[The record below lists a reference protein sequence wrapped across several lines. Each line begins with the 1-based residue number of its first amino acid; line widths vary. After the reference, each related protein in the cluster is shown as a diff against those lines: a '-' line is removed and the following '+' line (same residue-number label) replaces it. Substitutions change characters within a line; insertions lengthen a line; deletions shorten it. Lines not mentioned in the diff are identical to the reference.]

1 MSMLKLAVHN
11 FKTSFKSYLSLIVS
25 LAFAIL
31 IFYNFQNILSSGV
44 LTSLGE
50 SNTRNIEIIIQVIT
64 FVLSCF
70 ILFFV
75 WYSTNVFLT
84 KRKKEIGIYIFMGL
98 SNQKIGK
105 LYIIETTMIGLVALG
120 LGIGFGVLTTQLF
133 QMIMMAIS
141 DISVELVFSF
151 SLQAVLY
158 ATIVYAVIYFI
169 FILKGYI
176 NIVRSSVLDMVS
188 ANKQN
193 EYVKT
198 KSWILFLKSI
208 LGVIIT
214 GIGYYLAIKEGGI
227 EVMSNVLSAVVFV
240 VVGVYLLFGGLIPLI
255 CQKLADHKNFLY
267 RKERNLWL
275 NNIIFRIK
283 KNYRTYAMVSILM
296 LCSVTALATGFAM
309 KNRYEGIVHFRN
321 TYTFQ
326 ILSSQPG
333 LKEEY
338 KEVIEKESGIAYS
351 SEVALLQLDSGV
363 VESLYQNQ
371 YYGILSYSQVQ
382 QLAKDSGLEFAFEE
396 LKEDEYISVSQLHLM
411 SFITD
416 NTLVTTTINGKEYR
430 EVEETS
436 IPYLGYFQEKLD
448 LYMVSDSQYQE
459 LLPLGTLMHCYN
471 YKLSDMNHFES
482 TQDTLKNYGNYDG
495 LVTLDPNSNEI
506 EWIKVLYSLCVFMFM
521 VFVLASGSIL
531 FMKLYN
537 DAYDEKERYQ
547 ILHKI
552 GISKKTL
559 KKAIINELRFA
570 YLVPLFVMS
579 ISSYFSVHSLA
590 KLMQTELLSVNL
602 TSVLFIYLFIYIC
615 YRLSVSIYQ
624 KNVGI
629 K

>member
-64 FVLSCF
+64 FVLGCF

-141 DISVELVFSF
+141 DISVELVFDF
-151 SLQAVLY
+151 SLQAILY
-158 ATIVYAVIYFI
+158 ATVVYSVIYFI

-255 CQKLADHKNFLY
+255 CQQLVDHKNFLY
-267 RKERNLWL
+267 KKERSLWL

-338 KEVIEKESGIAYS
+338 KEVMEKESGIAYS
-351 SEVALLQLDSGV
+351 SETALLQLDSGV

-382 QLAKDSGLEFAFEE
+382 QLAKDSGLEFVFEE
-396 LKEDEYISVSQLHLM
+396 LKEDEYINVSQLHLM
-411 SFITD
+411 SLITD
-416 NTLVTTTINGKEYR
+416 NTLVTTTINGKEYK
-430 EVEETS
+430 EVAETS

-459 LLPLGTLMHCYN
+459 LLPLGTVMYCYN
-471 YKLSDMNHFES
+471 YKLSDMNHFENA
-482 TQDTLKNYGNYDG
+482 QDTLKNYENYDG
-495 LVTLDPNSNEI
+495 LLILDPNSNEI

-570 YLVPLFVMS
+570 YLAPLFVMS

-590 KLMQTELLSVNL
+590 KLMQTELLSVNII
-602 TSVLFIYLFIYIC
+602 SVLFIYIFIYIC

-629 K
+629 Q

>member
-1 MSMLKLAVHN
+1 MSMMKLAVHN
-11 FKTSFKSYLSLIVS
+11 FKISFKSYLSLIIS
-25 LAFAIL
+25 LAFTIL
-31 IFYNFQNILSSGV
+31 IFYNFQNILFSGV

-50 SNTRNIEIIIQVIT
+50 SNTRNIRIIIQVIT
-64 FVLSCF
+64 LVLICF

-98 SNQKIGK
+98 TNQKIGK
-105 LYIIETTMIGLVALG
+105 LYMIETTLIGLVALG

-141 DISVELVFSF
+141 DISVELVFGF
-151 SLQAVLY
+151 SLQAILLAAV
-158 ATIVYAVIYFI
+158 VYLVIYFI
-169 FILKGYI
+169 FTLKGYV
-176 NIVRSSVLDMVS
+176 NIVRSSVLEMVS

-198 KSWILFLKSI
+198 KAWILILKSI

-240 VVGVYLLFGGLIPLI
+240 IVGVYLLFGGLIPLI
-255 CQKLADHKNFLY
+255 CQKLADQKRFLY
-267 RKERNLWL
+267 KRERNLWI

-283 KNYRTYAMVSILM
+283 KNYRTYAMVSVLM

-326 ILSSQPG
+326 ILSSQTG
-333 LKEEY
+333 LREEY
-338 KEVIEKESGIAYS
+338 KRVIEKESGIAYS
-351 SEVALLQLDSGV
+351 SKIALLQLDSNAV
-363 VESLYQNQ
+363 DSPYQNQ

-382 QLAKDSGLEFAFEE
+382 QLAKESGLDFPFEQLE
-396 LKEDEYISVSQLHLM
+396 EDEYISISQLHLM

-416 NTLVTTTINGKEYR
+416 SSLVTETINGKVYQ

-436 IPYLGYFQEKLD
+436 IPYLGYLQEKLN

-459 LLPLGTLMHCYN
+459 LMPLGTVVYCYN
-471 YKLSDMNHFES
+471 YKLSDMDHFEAA
-482 TQDTLKNYGNYDG
+482 QDTLKSYDNYDG
-495 LVTLDPNSNEI
+495 LVSLDPNSNEI

-570 YLVPLFVMS
+570 YLTPLLVMS

-590 KLMQTELLSVNL
+590 KLMQTELLNVNIM
-602 TSVLFIYLFIYIC
+602 SVLVIYVFIYIC

-624 KNVGI
+624 KNVEI

>member
-1 MSMLKLAVHN
+1 MSMMKLAVHN

-64 FVLSCF
+64 FVLGCF

-84 KRKKEIGIYIFMGL
+84 KRKKEMGIYIFMGL

-105 LYIIETTMIGLVALG
+105 LYMIETTMIGLVALG

-133 QMIMMAIS
+133 QMIMMTIS

-151 SLQAVLY
+151 SLRAILY
-158 ATIVYAVIYFI
+158 AAVVYSIIYFI

-193 EYVKT
+193 EFVKT
-198 KSWILFLKSI
+198 KPWILFLKSI
-208 LGVIIT
+208 LGVVIT

-240 VVGVYLLFGGLIPLI
+240 VAGIYLLFGGLIPLI

-267 RKERNLWL
+267 RKERSLWL

-321 TYTFQ
+321 TYTIQ

-338 KEVIEKESGIAYS
+338 KEIIEKESGIAYS
-351 SEVALLQLDSGV
+351 SEIALLQLDGSV
-363 VESLYQNQ
+363 VESPYQNQ

-382 QLAKDSGLEFAFEE
+382 QLAKESGLEFTFDE
-396 LKEDEYISVSQLHLM
+396 LNEDEYINVSRLHLM

-416 NTLVTTTINGKEYR
+416 STLVTTTINGKAYK
-430 EVEETS
+430 EVEETA
-436 IPYLGYFQEKLD
+436 IPYLGYFQENLD
-448 LYMVSDSQYQE
+448 LYMVSDSQYRE
-459 LLPLGTLMHCYN
+459 LLPLGTVMHCYN
-471 YKLSDMNHFES
+471 YKLSDMDHFET
-482 TQDTLKNYGNYDG
+482 TQNTLKNNGHYDG

-552 GISKKTL
+552 GISKRTL

-570 YLVPLFVMS
+570 YLAPLFVMS
-579 ISSYFSVHSLA
+579 ISSYFSVHSLS

-602 TSVLFIYLFIYIC
+602 ISVLFIYGFMYIC

-624 KNVGI
+624 RNIGI

>member
-31 IFYNFQNILSSGV
+31 VFYNFQNILSSGV

-50 SNTRNIEIIIQVIT
+50 SNTRNIEIIVQVIT
-64 FVLSCF
+64 FVLDCF

-133 QMIMMAIS
+133 EMIMMAIS

-151 SLQAVLY
+151 SLQAILY
-158 ATIVYAVIYFI
+158 ATVVYSVIYFI

-267 RKERNLWL
+267 RKERSLWL

-326 ILSSQPG
+326 ILSSHPG

-338 KEVIEKESGIAYS
+338 KDVIEKESGIAYS
-351 SEVALLQLDSGV
+351 SEIALLQLDSGV

-371 YYGILSYSQVQ
+371 YYSILSYSQVQ
-382 QLAKDSGLEFAFEE
+382 QLAKESGLEFTFDT
-396 LKEDEYISVSQLHLM
+396 LKEDEYINISRLHLM

-416 NTLVTTTINGKEYR
+416 NTLVTTTINGKEYK
-430 EVEETS
+430 EVEETA
-436 IPYLGYFQEKLD
+436 IPYLGYFQENLN

-459 LLPLGTLMHCYN
+459 LLPLGTVMHCYN
-471 YKLSDMNHFES
+471 YKLSDMSHFET

-559 KKAIINELRFA
+559 KKAILNELRFA
-570 YLVPLFVMS
+570 YLAPLFVMS

-602 TSVLFIYLFIYIC
+602 ISVLFIYIFIYIC

>member
-1 MSMLKLAVHN
+1 MSMMKLAFHN
-11 FKTSFKSYLSLIVS
+11 FKTSFKSYLSLIIS
-25 LAFAIL
+25 LSFAIL

-64 FVLSCF
+64 FVLGCF

-158 ATIVYAVIYFI
+158 ATVVYAVIYFI

-198 KSWILFLKSI
+198 KFWILFFKSI
-208 LGVIIT
+208 LGIIIT

-240 VVGVYLLFGGLIPLI
+240 VAGVYLLFGGLIPLI
-255 CQKLADHKNFLY
+255 CQQLADHKNFLY

-283 KNYRTYAMVSILM
+283 KNYRTYAIVSILM

-326 ILSSQPG
+326 ILNSHPG

-338 KEVIEKESGIAYS
+338 KEVIEKESSIAYS
-351 SEVALLQLDSGV
+351 SEIALLQLDSDV
-363 VESLYQNQ
+363 VESVYQNQ

-382 QLAKDSGLEFAFEE
+382 RLAKDSGLEFPFEE

-416 NTLVTTTINGKEYR
+416 NTLVTTTINGKEYK
-430 EVEETS
+430 EVAETS

-471 YKLSDMNHFES
+471 YKLSDMNHFE
-482 TQDTLKNYGNYDG
+482 TAQDTLKNYGNYDG

-547 ILHKI
+547 ILYKI

-559 KKAIINELRFA
+559 KKAIINELRFT
-570 YLVPLFVMS
+570 YLAPLFVMS

-590 KLMQTELLSVNL
+590 KLMQTELLSINII
-602 TSVLFIYLFIYIC
+602 SVLFIYLFIYIC

>member
-31 IFYNFQNILSSGV
+31 VFYNFQNILSSGV

-50 SNTRNIEIIIQVIT
+50 SNTRNIEIIVQVIT
-64 FVLSCF
+64 FVLGCF

-141 DISVELVFSF
+141 DISVELVFTF
-151 SLQAVLY
+151 SLQAILY
-158 ATIVYAVIYFI
+158 AAVVYSVIYFI

-208 LGVIIT
+208 LGVVIT

-267 RKERNLWL
+267 RKERSLWL

-326 ILSSQPG
+326 ILSSHPG

-338 KEVIEKESGIAYS
+338 KDVIEKESGIAYS
-351 SEVALLQLDSGV
+351 SEIALLQLDSGV

-371 YYGILSYSQVQ
+371 YYSILSYSQVQ
-382 QLAKDSGLEFAFEE
+382 QLAKESGLEFTFDT
-396 LKEDEYISVSQLHLM
+396 LKEDEYINVSRLHLM

-416 NTLVTTTINGKEYR
+416 NTLVTTTINGKEYK
-430 EVEETS
+430 EVEETA
-436 IPYLGYFQEKLD
+436 IPYLGYFQENLN

-459 LLPLGTLMHCYN
+459 LLPLGTVLHCYN
-471 YKLSDMNHFES
+471 YKLSDMSHFET

-559 KKAIINELRFA
+559 KKAILNELRFA
-570 YLVPLFVMS
+570 YLAPLFVMS

-602 TSVLFIYLFIYIC
+602 ISVLFIYIFIYIC

>member
-31 IFYNFQNILSSGV
+31 VFYNFQNILSSGV

-50 SNTRNIEIIIQVIT
+50 SNTRNIEIIVQVIT
-64 FVLSCF
+64 FVLGCF

-151 SLQAVLY
+151 SLQAILY
-158 ATIVYAVIYFI
+158 AAVVYSVIYFI

-208 LGVIIT
+208 LGVVIT

-267 RKERNLWL
+267 RKERSLWL

-326 ILSSQPG
+326 ILSSHPG

-338 KEVIEKESGIAYS
+338 KDVIEKESGIAYS
-351 SEVALLQLDSGV
+351 SEIALLQLDSGV

-371 YYGILSYSQVQ
+371 YYSILSYSQVQ
-382 QLAKDSGLEFAFEE
+382 QLAKESGLEFTFDT
-396 LKEDEYISVSQLHLM
+396 LKEDEYINVSRLHLM

-416 NTLVTTTINGKEYR
+416 NTLVTTTINGKEYK
-430 EVEETS
+430 EVEETA
-436 IPYLGYFQEKLD
+436 IPYLGYFQENLN

-459 LLPLGTLMHCYN
+459 LLPLGTVIHCYN
-471 YKLSDMNHFES
+471 YKLSDMSHFEN

-559 KKAIINELRFA
+559 KKAILNELRFA
-570 YLVPLFVMS
+570 YLAPLFVMS

-602 TSVLFIYLFIYIC
+602 ISVLFIYIFIYIC

>member
-31 IFYNFQNILSSGV
+31 VFYNFQNILSSGV

-50 SNTRNIEIIIQVIT
+50 SNTRNIEIIVQVIT
-64 FVLSCF
+64 FVLGCF

-151 SLQAVLY
+151 SLQAILY
-158 ATIVYAVIYFI
+158 AAVVYSVIYFI

-208 LGVIIT
+208 LGVVIT

-255 CQKLADHKNFLY
+255 CQKLVDHKNFLY
-267 RKERNLWL
+267 RKERSLWL

-283 KNYRTYAMVSILM
+283 KNYRMYAMVSILM

-326 ILSSQPG
+326 ILSSHPG

-338 KEVIEKESGIAYS
+338 KDVIEKESGIAYS
-351 SEVALLQLDSGV
+351 SEIALLQLDSGV

-371 YYGILSYSQVQ
+371 YYSILSYSQVQ
-382 QLAKDSGLEFAFEE
+382 QLAKESGLEFTFDT
-396 LKEDEYISVSQLHLM
+396 LKEDEYINVSRLHLM

-416 NTLVTTTINGKEYR
+416 NTLVTTTINGKEYKK
-430 EVEETS
+430 VEETA
-436 IPYLGYFQEKLD
+436 IPYLGYFQENLN

-459 LLPLGTLMHCYN
+459 LLPLGTVLHCYN
-471 YKLSDMNHFES
+471 YKLSDMSHFET

-559 KKAIINELRFA
+559 KKAILNELRFA
-570 YLVPLFVMS
+570 YLAPLFVMS

-602 TSVLFIYLFIYIC
+602 ISVLFIYIFIYIC

>member
-31 IFYNFQNILSSGV
+31 VFYNFQNILFSGV

-50 SNTRNIEIIIQVIT
+50 SNTRNIEIIVQVIT
-64 FVLSCF
+64 FVLGCF

-151 SLQAVLY
+151 SLQAILY
-158 ATIVYAVIYFI
+158 AAVVYSVIYFI

-208 LGVIIT
+208 LGVVIT

-267 RKERNLWL
+267 RKERSLWL

-326 ILSSQPG
+326 ILSSHPG

-338 KEVIEKESGIAYS
+338 KDVIEKESGIAYS
-351 SEVALLQLDSGV
+351 SEIALLQLDSGV
-363 VESLYQNQ
+363 VESPYQNQ
-371 YYGILSYSQVQ
+371 YYSILSYSQVQ
-382 QLAKDSGLEFAFEE
+382 QLAKESGLEFTFDT
-396 LKEDEYISVSQLHLM
+396 LKEDEYINISRLHLM

-416 NTLVTTTINGKEYR
+416 NTLVTTTINGKEYK
-430 EVEETS
+430 EVEETA
-436 IPYLGYFQEKLD
+436 IPYLGYFQENLN

-459 LLPLGTLMHCYN
+459 LLPLGTVLHCYN
-471 YKLSDMNHFES
+471 YKLSDMSHFET

-559 KKAIINELRFA
+559 KKAVLNELRFA
-570 YLVPLFVMS
+570 YLAPLFVMS

-602 TSVLFIYLFIYIC
+602 ISVLFIYGFMYIC

>member
-1 MSMLKLAVHN
+1 MSMMKLAAHN

-64 FVLSCF
+64 FVLGCF

-84 KRKKEIGIYIFMGL
+84 KRKKGIGIYIFMGL

-105 LYIIETTMIGLVALG
+105 LYMIETTMIGLVALG

-133 QMIMMAIS
+133 QMIMMTIS

-151 SLQAVLY
+151 SLQAILY
-158 ATIVYAVIYFI
+158 AAVVYSVIYFI

-193 EYVKT
+193 EFVKT
-198 KSWILFLKSI
+198 KPWILFLKSI
-208 LGVIIT
+208 SGVVIT

-240 VVGVYLLFGGLIPLI
+240 VAGVYLLFGGLIPLI

-267 RKERNLWL
+267 RKERSLWL

-338 KEVIEKESGIAYS
+338 KKIIEKESGIAYS
-351 SEVALLQLDSGV
+351 SEIALLQLDGSV
-363 VESLYQNQ
+363 VESTYQNQ

-382 QLAKDSGLEFAFEE
+382 QLAKESGLEFTFDE
-396 LKEDEYISVSQLHLM
+396 LNEDEYINVSQLHLM

-416 NTLVTTTINGKEYR
+416 STLVTTTINGKAYK
-430 EVEETS
+430 EVEETA
-436 IPYLGYFQEKLD
+436 IPYLGYFQENLD

-459 LLPLGTLMHCYN
+459 LLPLGTVMHCYN
-471 YKLSDMNHFES
+471 YKLSDMDHFET
-482 TQDTLKNYGNYDG
+482 TQNTLKNNGHYDG

-552 GISKKTL
+552 GISKRTL

-570 YLVPLFVMS
+570 YLAPLFVMS
-579 ISSYFSVHSLA
+579 ISSYFSVHSLS

-602 TSVLFIYLFIYIC
+602 ISVLFIYGFMYIC

-624 KNVGI
+624 RNIGI

>member
-1 MSMLKLAVHN
+1 MMKLAVHN
-11 FKTSFKSYLSLIVS
+11 FKTSFKSYLSLIIS
-25 LAFAIL
+25 LAFTIL
-31 IFYNFQNILSSGV
+31 IFYNFQNILFSGV

-50 SNTRNIEIIIQVIT
+50 SNTRNIRIIIQVIT
-64 FVLSCF
+64 LVLICF

-84 KRKKEIGIYIFMGL
+84 KRKKEIGIYVFMGL
-98 SNQKIGK
+98 TNQKIGK
-105 LYIIETTMIGLVALG
+105 LYMIETTLIGLVALG

-141 DISVELVFSF
+141 DISVELVFGF
-151 SLQAVLY
+151 SLQAILLAAV
-158 ATIVYAVIYFI
+158 VYLVIYFI
-169 FILKGYI
+169 FTLKGYV
-176 NIVRSSVLDMVS
+176 NIVRSSVLEMVS

-198 KSWILFLKSI
+198 KAWILILKSI

-240 VVGVYLLFGGLIPLI
+240 IIGVYLLFGGLIPLI
-255 CQKLADHKNFLY
+255 CQKLADQKRFLY
-267 RKERNLWL
+267 KRERNLWI

-283 KNYRTYAMVSILM
+283 KNYHTYAMVSVLM

-326 ILSSQPG
+326 ILSSQTG
-333 LKEEY
+333 LREEY
-338 KEVIEKESGIAYS
+338 KRVIEKESGIAYS
-351 SEVALLQLDSGV
+351 SKIALLQLDSNAV
-363 VESLYQNQ
+363 DSPYQNQ

-382 QLAKDSGLEFAFEE
+382 QLAKESGLDFPFEQLE
-396 LKEDEYISVSQLHLM
+396 EDEYISVSQLHLM

-416 NTLVTTTINGKEYR
+416 SSLVTETINGKVYQ

-436 IPYLGYFQEKLD
+436 IPYLGYLQEKLN

-459 LLPLGTLMHCYN
+459 LMPLGTVVYCYN
-471 YKLSDMNHFES
+471 YKLSDMDHFEAA
-482 TQDTLKNYGNYDG
+482 QDILKSYDNYDG
-495 LVTLDPNSNEI
+495 LVSLDPNSNEI

-570 YLVPLFVMS
+570 YLTPLLVMS

-590 KLMQTELLSVNL
+590 KLMQTKLLNVNIM
-602 TSVLFIYLFIYIC
+602 SVLVIYVFIYIC

>member
-1 MSMLKLAVHN
+1 MSMMKLAVHN
-11 FKTSFKSYLSLIVS
+11 FKTSFKSYLSLIIS
-25 LAFAIL
+25 LAFTIL
-31 IFYNFQNILSSGV
+31 IFYNFQNILFSGV

-50 SNTRNIEIIIQVIT
+50 SNTRNIRIIIQVIT
-64 FVLSCF
+64 LVLICF

-84 KRKKEIGIYIFMGL
+84 KRKKEIGIYVFMGL
-98 SNQKIGK
+98 TNQKIGK
-105 LYIIETTMIGLVALG
+105 LYMIETTLIGLVALG

-141 DISVELVFSF
+141 DISVELVFGF
-151 SLQAVLY
+151 SLQAILLAAV
-158 ATIVYAVIYFI
+158 VYLVIYFI
-169 FILKGYI
+169 FTLKGYV
-176 NIVRSSVLDMVS
+176 NIVRSSVLEMVS

-198 KSWILFLKSI
+198 KAWILILKSI

-240 VVGVYLLFGGLIPLI
+240 IIGVYLLFGGLIPLI
-255 CQKLADHKNFLY
+255 CQKLADQKRFLY
-267 RKERNLWL
+267 KRERNLWI

-283 KNYRTYAMVSILM
+283 KNYHTYAMVSVLM

-326 ILSSQPG
+326 ILSSQTG
-333 LKEEY
+333 LREEY
-338 KEVIEKESGIAYS
+338 KRVIEKESGIAYS
-351 SEVALLQLDSGV
+351 SKIALLQLDSNAV
-363 VESLYQNQ
+363 DSPYQNQ

-382 QLAKDSGLEFAFEE
+382 QLAKESGLDFPFEQLE
-396 LKEDEYISVSQLHLM
+396 EDEYISVSQLHLM

-416 NTLVTTTINGKEYR
+416 SSLVTETINGKVYQ

-436 IPYLGYFQEKLD
+436 IPYLGYLQEKLN

-459 LLPLGTLMHCYN
+459 LMPLGTVVYCYN
-471 YKLSDMNHFES
+471 YKLSDMDHFEAA
-482 TQDTLKNYGNYDG
+482 QDILKSYDNYDG
-495 LVTLDPNSNEI
+495 LVSLDPNSNEI

-570 YLVPLFVMS
+570 YLTPLLVMS

-590 KLMQTELLSVNL
+590 KLMQTKLLNVNIM
-602 TSVLFIYLFIYIC
+602 SVLVIYVFIYIC

>member
-31 IFYNFQNILSSGV
+31 VFYNFQNILSSGV

-50 SNTRNIEIIIQVIT
+50 SNTRNIEIIVQVIT
-64 FVLSCF
+64 FVLGCF

-151 SLQAVLY
+151 SLQAILY
-158 ATIVYAVIYFI
+158 ATVVYSVIYFI

-255 CQKLADHKNFLY
+255 CQKLVDHKNFLY
-267 RKERNLWL
+267 RKERSLWL

-326 ILSSQPG
+326 ILSSHPG

-338 KEVIEKESGIAYS
+338 KDVIEKESGIAYS
-351 SEVALLQLDSGV
+351 SEIALLQLDSGV

-371 YYGILSYSQVQ
+371 YYSILSYSQVQ
-382 QLAKDSGLEFAFEE
+382 QLAKESGLEFTFDT
-396 LKEDEYISVSQLHLM
+396 LKEDEYINVSRLHLM

-416 NTLVTTTINGKEYR
+416 NTLVTTTINGKEYK
-430 EVEETS
+430 EVEETA
-436 IPYLGYFQEKLD
+436 IPYLGYFQENLN

-459 LLPLGTLMHCYN
+459 LLPLGTVLHCYN
-471 YKLSDMNHFES
+471 YKLSDMSHFET

-559 KKAIINELRFA
+559 KKAILNELRFA
-570 YLVPLFVMS
+570 YLAPLFVMS

-602 TSVLFIYLFIYIC
+602 ISVLFIYIFIYIC

>member
-1 MSMLKLAVHN
+1 MSMMKLAVHN

-64 FVLSCF
+64 FVLGCF

-105 LYIIETTMIGLVALG
+105 LYMIETTMIGLVALG

-151 SLQAVLY
+151 SLQAILY
-158 ATIVYAVIYFI
+158 AAVVYSIIYFI

-193 EYVKT
+193 EFVKT
-198 KSWILFLKSI
+198 KPWILFLKSI
-208 LGVIIT
+208 SGVVIT

-240 VVGVYLLFGGLIPLI
+240 VAGVYLLFGGLIPLI

-267 RKERNLWL
+267 RKERSLWL

-309 KNRYEGIVHFRN
+309 KNRYEGIVYFRN

-338 KEVIEKESGIAYS
+338 KKIIEEESGIAYS
-351 SEVALLQLDSGV
+351 SEIALLQLDGSV
-363 VESLYQNQ
+363 VESPYQNQ

-382 QLAKDSGLEFAFEE
+382 QLAKESGLEFTFDE
-396 LKEDEYISVSQLHLM
+396 LNEDEYINVSQLHLM

-416 NTLVTTTINGKEYR
+416 STLVTATINGKAYK
-430 EVEETS
+430 EVEETA
-436 IPYLGYFQEKLD
+436 IPYLGYFQENLD

-459 LLPLGTLMHCYN
+459 LLPLGTVMHCYN
-471 YKLSDMNHFES
+471 YKLSDMDHFET
-482 TQDTLKNYGNYDG
+482 TQNTLKNNGNYGG

-552 GISKKTL
+552 GISKRTL

-570 YLVPLFVMS
+570 YLAPLFVMS
-579 ISSYFSVHSLA
+579 ISSYFSVHSLS

-602 TSVLFIYLFIYIC
+602 ISVLFIYGFMYIC

-624 KNVGI
+624 RNIGI